1 MLQKNKIGPYLTLL
15 CLNGQG
21 AEAAWLSVL
30 GKAWRAGYVDH
41 EVQQNVFVQGDDW
54 ASKPTLYSSS
64 IWIPQR
70 STLTDWNLRH
80 NRHYPDTVSHL
91 ST

>member
-1 MLQKNKIGPYLTLL
+1 MLQKNKIGPDLTLL

-41 EVQQNVFVQGDDW
+41 KVQQNVFVQGEDW
-54 ASKPTLYSSS
+54 ASKPTLYSS
-64 IWIPQR
+64 IWIPGR
-70 STLTDWNLRH
+70 STMTDWNRRH
-80 NRHYPDTVSHL
+80 NCHSPHTVSHL